1 MKYDCCCVS
10 LRFSIDLA
18 REVLSYQVRKSL
30 LFEKKKKILKMVH
43 LERVSLI

>member
-30 LFEKKKKILKMVH
+30 LFEKKKILKMVH